1 METAIIIFHIHKEHR
16 TVDLEV
22 PLDLTAKELAAAL
35 NEAYG
40 LGVDLS
46 DINNCYLKA
55 QNPIM
60 LLKGN
65 RTLKEFGVRNG
76 TIISM
81 AEVRRKREES
91 YQISLPAAKA
101 AADKEAGNGRGK
113 IWRTDIR
120 LYFREIRFIKKQNFR
135 LIWNGLR

>member
-22 PLDLTAKELAAAL
+22 PLDLTAL

-81 AEVRRKREES
+81 AE
-91 YQISLPAAKA
+91 
-101 AADKEAGNGRGK
+101 
-113 IWRTDIR
+113 
-120 LYFREIRFIKKQNFR
+120 
-135 LIWNGLR
+135 

>member
-76 TIISM
+76 TII
-81 AEVRRKREES
+81 RRKREES

-101 AADKEAGNGRGK
+101 AADKE
-113 IWRTDIR
+113 
-120 LYFREIRFIKKQNFR
+120 RETAEERYGEQI
-135 LIWNGLR
+135 

>member
-1 METAIIIFHIHKEHR
+1 
-16 TVDLEV
+16 
-22 PLDLTAKELAAAL
+22 LAAAL

-81 AEVRRKREES
+81 AE
-91 YQISLPAAKA
+91 
-101 AADKEAGNGRGK
+101 
-113 IWRTDIR
+113 
-120 LYFREIRFIKKQNFR
+120 
-135 LIWNGLR
+135 

>member
-35 NEAYG
+35 NAAYG

-46 DINNCYLKA
+46 DINNRYLKA

-81 AEVRRKREES
+81 AE
-91 YQISLPAAKA
+91 
-101 AADKEAGNGRGK
+101 
-113 IWRTDIR
+113 
-120 LYFREIRFIKKQNFR
+120 
-135 LIWNGLR
+135 

>member
-1 METAIIIFHIHKEHR
+1 MERRKSKKIKLANTYIGGDSEIL
-16 TVDLEV
+16 VQSMLNV
-22 PLDLTAKELAAAL
+22 PASDIEGSVAQAKELAAAL

-81 AEVRRKREES
+81 AE
-91 YQISLPAAKA
+91 
-101 AADKEAGNGRGK
+101 
-113 IWRTDIR
+113 
-120 LYFREIRFIKKQNFR
+120 
-135 LIWNGLR
+135 